1 MSQMQRSTYNSWPAK
16 IGKSELANLDSLNNL
31 NIDRS
36 TAVLQ
41 TRNWIEKVVIGCNF
55 CPFAAREL
63 KLDSIRY
70 QVSETIDVPVLL
82 EQLIEECRLLDQQ
95 AEVETTLLI
104 LTNLPGSFQD
114 YLKYLNLAE
123 QLLLKEG
130 YEGIYQLA
138 SFHPE
143 YCFAGASFEEA
154 SNFTNRSP
162 YPMFHL
168 LREESLTKALEHH
181 PNPEEIP
188 VRNIAYAN
196 ELGYDYFKNLW
207 DSCF

>member
-1 MSQMQRSTYNSWPAK
+1 MDLLTNS
-16 IGKSELANLDSLNNL
+16 I
-31 NIDRS
+31 IDEAS
-36 TAVLQ
+36 AILH

-63 KLDSIRY
+63 QLNTIRY
-70 QVSETIDVPVLL
+70 QVNATDEISTIL

-95 AEVETTLLI
+95 PEVETTLLI
-104 LTNLPGSFQD
+104 LTNLPGSFHD
-114 YLKYLNLAE
+114 YLDYLNLAE
-123 QLLLKEG
+123 QLLIKEG
-130 YEGIYQLA
+130 YEGTYQLA
-138 SFHPE
+138 SFHPD
-143 YCFAGASFEEA
+143 YCFAGASPEEA

-168 LREESLTKALEHH
+168 LREASLSKALAQH
-181 PNPEEIP
+181 PHPEEIP

-196 ELGYDYFKNLW
+196 ELGYTYFKNLW